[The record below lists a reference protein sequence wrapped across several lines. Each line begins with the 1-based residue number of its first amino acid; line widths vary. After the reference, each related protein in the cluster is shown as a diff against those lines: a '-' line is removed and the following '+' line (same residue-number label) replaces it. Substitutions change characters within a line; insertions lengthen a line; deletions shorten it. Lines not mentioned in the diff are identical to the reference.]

1 MWPAWEACNVW
12 DFLPDEAMPFMV
24 TAVSALGS
32 DAFSTGDTE
41 VFSATVNPAFT
52 T

>member
-1 MWPAWEACNVW
+1 MSERCTRNRERVIGVEE
-12 DFLPDEAMPFMV
+12 L
-24 TAVSALGS
+24 AV
-32 DAFSTGDTE
+32 DNE